1 MEKTMGR
8 VERSKVWS
16 AASVTGA
23 VVAAVASSA
32 CCIGPLVFAVLGIGG
47 AGLLVKLTPYRAP
60 LAAVTIAL
68 LASGFYFAY
77 RRPTVA
83 AVGGGDGPACAC
95 DLPRANRAGRVMLW
109 VATIAVAGLLSFPYL
124 AGYLFD

>member
-1 MEKTMGR
+1 MEKTVRG

-47 AGLLVKLTPYRAP
+47 AGLLLKLTPYRVP
-60 LAAVTIAL
+60 LATVTLAL

-77 RRPTVA
+77 RRPNTA
-83 AVGGGDGPACAC
+83 AVATVDGPACDC
-95 DLPRANRAGRVMLW
+95 ELPRASRVGRVMLW
-109 VATIAVAGLLSFPYL
+109 VAAIVVAGLLSFPYL

>member
-16 AASVTGA
+16 AASMTGA
-23 VVAAVASSA
+23 VVVAVASSA

-47 AGLLVKLTPYRAP
+47 AGLLLKLTPYRLP
-60 LAAVTIAL
+60 LAIVTLAL

-77 RRPTVA
+77 RRPRVA
-83 AVGGGDGPACAC
+83 EVPNVDGPACVC
-95 DLPRANRAGRVMLW
+95 ELPRANRVGRVTLW

-124 AGYLFD
+124 AGYLFG

>member
-1 MEKTMGR
+1 MRG
-8 VERSKVWS
+8 VERSKLWS

-23 VVAAVASSA
+23 IIAAFASSA
-32 CCIGPLVFAVLGIGG
+32 CCLGPLVFAVLGIGG

-60 LAAVTIAL
+60 LAAVTIAF
-68 LASGFYFAY
+68 LATGFFLAY
-77 RRPTVA
+77 RQPRVA
-83 AVGGGDGPACAC
+83 AVGADDGPACAC
-95 DLPRANRAGRVMLW
+95 ELPRANRVGRVMLW